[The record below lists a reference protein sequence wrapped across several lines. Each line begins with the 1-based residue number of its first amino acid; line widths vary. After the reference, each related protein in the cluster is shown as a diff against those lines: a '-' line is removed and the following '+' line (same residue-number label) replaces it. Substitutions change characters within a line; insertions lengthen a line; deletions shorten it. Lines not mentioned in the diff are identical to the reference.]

1 MNLEDVVKETVKIM
15 TGREDFDVE
24 ITNGVPVLSRNGEW
38 HIYLQQ
44 NRMRFIGT
52 LDDTD
57 LDFINTLSGRREE
70 ILKLS
75 CIENASG
82 SVRPFSDQDE
92 GKRWL
97 MCVLE
102 SKGFQNVKETPNL
115 CHWDLEAEYA
125 GKKYIFELKNRSFSA
140 AKFGDV
146 ALNKEK
152 YDILSHSPA
161 RAILV
166 YFWTDKWCMIEV
178 GKSSPTGE
186 IERTSRKTTRF
197 ANQEEW
203 EHSLVTWDIQNLHLM
218 DYD

>member
-1 MNLEDVVKETVKIM
+1 MNLENVVKETVKIM

-24 ITNGVPVLSRNGEW
+24 ITNGVPVLSRTGEW

-75 CIENASG
+75 HIENAGG

-102 SKGFQNVKETPNL
+102 SKGFQNVKETHNL
-115 CHWDLEAEYA
+115 CHWDLEATYA
-125 GKKYIFELKNRSFSA
+125 GEKYIFELKNRSFSA

-146 ALNKEK
+146 ALSKEK
-152 YDILSHSPA
+152 YDILSNSPA